1 MADTYQGSMGSANEN
16 CCVCGGGNDP
26 SDTSKAPATSN
37 TAVPS
42 TTPTNPVAVAVPT
55 LVNKNKKG
63 ENELD
68 SKLSNNNPFRSPS
81 AAKAKED

>member
-1 MADTYQGSMGSANEN
+1 MGSANEN
-16 CCVCGGGNDP
+16 CCACGGGNDP

-42 TTPTNPVAVAVPT
+42 TTPTNPVTVAVPT

-63 ENELD
+63 ENEMD
-68 SKLSNNNPFRSPS
+68 SKLSNTNPFRSPS